1 MESALITMDTWLYN
15 EAEYKGVLSMPVLS
29 EQNIRSIN
37 DVLKKEQR
45 VELIPTKDGVKVI
58 KVKRE
63 EAR

>member
-1 MESALITMDTWLYN
+1 MENALITMDTWLYN